1 VISKFVT
8 SVRTCNYKVNGK
20 HRWPYMPFLAINP
33 VIEPIGRVG
42 LNKAQLSQLQKKPKR
57 PIYKEAIFSKWD
69 CQDALQS
76 QGWASCQTGFS
87 LTLSVAL
94 HCKFFT
100 PWKLQGLG
108 ITGSLQGKP
117 ALSMEKGRKNH
128 KKNLCMLWINPVI
141 FTDCG
146 ETPW

>member
-1 VISKFVT
+1 MIKILYQKGNLLLDFAY
-8 SVRTCNYKVNGK
+8 TCKTTMTLHALSN
-20 HRWPYMPFLAINP
+20 MPFLAINP

-42 LNKAQLSQLQKKPKR
+42 LNKAQLSLLQKKPKR

-94 HCKFFT
+94 HLLGRRWVTKLWGLKSQWFSSRMNCKSKKIEKDKLWESRSFGFF
-100 PWKLQGLG
+100 
-108 ITGSLQGKP
+108 
-117 ALSMEKGRKNH
+117 E
-128 KKNLCMLWINPVI
+128 C
-141 FTDCG
+141 
-146 ETPW
+146 